1 LDFVNDPGGAVSI
14 EPVPVS
20 GDEYR
25 ALSSLADGKVD
36 SSGGTRCERDR
47 DDLATLAKHR
57 QGAMPTFEPEC
68 FDVGLVGTSG
78 QVASDRY
85 RLAYIHVHSL
95 LRLDPLDRAAVQH
108 DAAMPATAV
117 LDAANKV
124 SAPNPIPAG
133 PPIRWGRRTQVDVVA
148 IDGRSRLASYLS
160 KYTTKSIDAGGAL
173 DHRLGREDL
182 ARLGIDEHLER
193 LVKACWDLGADP
205 RLRAYRFRE
214 WAHTLAFRGHWLTK
228 SPNRSTTLTALRQ
241 ARHDYQLQRAQAAPT
256 DGVPVTEWAYAGEGH
271 RTEGDAFLAASTAA
285 RRYRNRRIAW
295 EER

>member
-1 LDFVNDPGGAVSI
+1 
-14 EPVPVS
+14 
-20 GDEYR
+20 
-25 ALSSLADGKVD
+25 
-36 SSGGTRCERDR
+36 
-47 DDLATLAKHR
+47 
-57 QGAMPTFEPEC
+57 
-68 FDVGLVGTSG
+68 
-78 QVASDRY
+78 
-85 RLAYIHVHSL
+85 
-95 LRLDPLDRAAVQH
+95 
-108 DAAMPATAV
+108 MPATAV

-256 DGVPVTEWAYAGEGH
+256 DGVPVTEWAYAGQGH